1 MCPTLAGPDLVKAPF
16 IKDKPVCSYPSCPLE
31 GTELEWSIPL
41 GFFWLR
47 WLALRIPTD
56 VTLPLKII
64 RPIYHLPAIFN
75 IIV

>member
-16 IKDKPVCSYPSCPLE
+16 IKGKPVCSYPFCQLE
-31 GTELEWSIPL
+31 DTELEWSIPL
-41 GFFWLR
+41 GLFWLR

-56 VTLPLKII
+56 VTLLLKII